1 MKATSPDT
9 AMVASLDGA
18 KSLKAKG
25 AKDLMVEDQFES
37 SYAVISS
44 RKGYQAVAGGAK
56 DLVVETTPEGMNY
69 GVIPVGA
76 IGGGGILTLEINLRH
91 R

>member
-1 MKATSPDT
+1 MKAR
-9 AMVASLDGA
+9 
-18 KSLKAKG
+18 G

-37 SYAVISS
+37 SYAVVSA
-44 RKGYQAVAGGAK
+44 RQGYRTVPGGVK
-56 DLVVETTPEGMNY
+56 DLVVETTPEGLNY